1 MSGEN
6 RRNSNMEQ
14 CLKNLWFG
22 FVFFPILV
30 CCLDFWSATCENEKG
45 EMVGEDA
52 RMFLKPSV
60 LNLGRNV

>member
-1 MSGEN
+1 
-6 RRNSNMEQ
+6 MEQ

-45 EMVGEDA
+45 EMIGEDVQ
-52 RMFLKPSV
+52 MFLKPSV